1 MLKRRLVVSGWRL
14 KWKRV
19 PEAATTMSLLTKM
32 LRDAYVDGFFSR
44 VNDIRVFNMAA
55 KEKRYE

>member
-1 MLKRRLVVSGWRL
+1 
-14 KWKRV
+14 
-19 PEAATTMSLLTKM
+19 MSLLPKM